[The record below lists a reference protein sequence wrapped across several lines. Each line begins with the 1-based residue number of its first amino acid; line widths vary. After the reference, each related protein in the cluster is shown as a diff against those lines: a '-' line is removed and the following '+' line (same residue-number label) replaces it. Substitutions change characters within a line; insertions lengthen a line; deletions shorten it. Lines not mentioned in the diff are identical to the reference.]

1 MREETIQHSYLMKS
15 PKRLSLILSSLLC
28 GAVLNAQTVLT
39 GDHLI
44 EGRLQLGTTL
54 TRGGLKIIG
63 EEGALAVP
71 VFTSSG
77 DGGVVFQGT
86 EGVGAIPM
94 EGNGT
99 RFMWYSGKGALRA
112 GSTDSG
118 WWDDAE
124 IGLNSVAF
132 SYSKAAGNL
141 SFAVNGGEAEGGG
154 SVALNEGYAAGD
166 YTVAIGEGVEARS
179 FKSVVVGSFNAPD
192 SAESM
197 NAWVATDSLFV
208 IGNGSGNPSDPA
220 QYHNAFVVKKNGDVI
235 LTGKVEMPVQGD
247 ILMGE
252 FGL

>member
-1 MREETIQHSYLMKS
+1 MKEVI
-15 PKRLSLILSSLLC
+15 RVALILSTLLC
-28 GAVLNAQTVLT
+28 GRTLQAQTVLT

-44 EGRLQLGTTL
+44 EGRLQLGTAL
-54 TRGGLKIIG
+54 TPGGLKIIG
-63 EEGALAVP
+63 EEGAFAVP
-71 VFTSSG
+71 VFVSSG

-86 EGVGAIPM
+86 EGVGAIPI
-94 EGNGT
+94 EGDGT

-118 WWDDAE
+118 WWNDTE

-132 SYSKAAGNL
+132 SYSKAAGSL
-141 SFAVNGGEAEGGG
+141 SFAVTGGEAEGAG
-154 SVALNEGYAAGD
+154 SVAMNEGYTTGS

-192 SAESM
+192 SEESLD
-197 NAWVATDSLFV
+197 AWVATDPLFV
-208 IGNGSGNPSDPA
+208 VGNGSGNPSDPVPV
-220 QYHNAFVVKKNGDVI
+220 QYRNAFVIKKNGDVT
-235 LTGKVEMPVQGD
+235 LTGKVEMPIQGD